1 MQSTENRWPN
11 ERIELLSNDLYNEI
25 QQAVAAI
32 QARVGDFKP
41 EFAIILGSGLGPLAD
56 EVENPQRI
64 SYADVPHW
72 PQSTVMGH
80 SGELVLGTLEG
91 KKVAVMKGRVH
102 FYEGYS
108 LQRITFGVRVL
119 HALGAHTLIVSN
131 ASGGVRSDLVPG
143 DLMILTD
150 HINLMGSNPLIGPND
165 ERLGLRFP
173 PMSRAYDAD
182 LRELTHKV
190 ASAQGFRPKEG
201 VYLGLTGPS
210 FETPAEIRFF
220 GLIGADAVGMS
231 TVPEVIVARHE
242 DMRVLGISC
251 VTNVLH
257 SGPSED
263 SHQDVLNTAK
273 EAGPRFVSL
282 VKGVV
287 KAS

>member
-1 MQSTENRWPN
+1 MSD
-11 ERIELLSNDLYNEI
+11 DLYTEI

-32 QARVGDFKP
+32 RARVGDFAP

-56 EVENPQRI
+56 EVENAQPI
-64 SYADVPHW
+64 AYADIPHW
-72 PQSTVMGH
+72 PQSTVIGH

-108 LQRITFGVRVL
+108 MQRITFGVRVL

-143 DLMILTD
+143 DLMILSD
-150 HINLMGSNPLIGPND
+150 HINLMGTNPLIGKND

-173 PMSRAYDAD
+173 PMSRAYDQP

-190 ASAQGFRPKEG
+190 ASQQGFRPKEG
-201 VYLGLTGPS
+201 IYLALTGPS

-220 GLIGADAVGMS
+220 GMIGADAVGMS

-263 SHQDVLNTAK
+263 SHLDVLNTAK

-287 KAS
+287 KES